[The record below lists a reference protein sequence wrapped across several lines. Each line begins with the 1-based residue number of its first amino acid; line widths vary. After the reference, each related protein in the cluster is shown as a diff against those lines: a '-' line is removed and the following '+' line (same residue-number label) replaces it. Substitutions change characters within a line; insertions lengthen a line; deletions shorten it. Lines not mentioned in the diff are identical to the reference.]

1 MGANK
6 FYQSK
11 GHTAMTTKT
20 QQTTVEQRK
29 AAIVADLRRWQ
40 QETGERL
47 PMPAEAIADLEIA
60 GDYVD
65 LRTGRV
71 IRAEVQP

>member
-1 MGANK
+1 MGADK

-11 GHTAMTTKT
+11 GHTTMTTKT
-20 QQTTVEQRK
+20 QQTTQRK
-29 AAIVADLRRWQ
+29 AAIVAELRRWER
-40 QETGERL
+40 ETGEPL

-60 GDYVD
+60 GAYVD

-71 IRAEVQP
+71 IRPEVQP